1 MLRLWTLIAKH
12 RRPPVPPN
20 LNPRDLS
27 GRRERGK
34 DQKKVALRF
43 RKKGE
48 AGPISIG
55 NRGAADK

>member
-1 MLRLWTLIAKH
+1 MSRWWNLIAKPT
-12 RRPPVPPN
+12 RWPPVSPN

-27 GRRERGK
+27 GRREERTK
-34 DQKKVALRF
+34 KKVALGF